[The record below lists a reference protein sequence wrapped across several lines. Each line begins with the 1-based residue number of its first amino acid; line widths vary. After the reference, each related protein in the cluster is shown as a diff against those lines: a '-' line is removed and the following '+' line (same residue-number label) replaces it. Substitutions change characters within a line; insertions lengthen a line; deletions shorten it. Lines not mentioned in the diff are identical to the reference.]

1 MIFLFSN
8 AFYLS
13 QYMTDCELKMVNTV
27 DLIKIKILAK
37 WISNIMDEIPDN
49 KELSD
54 HDIIEMLM
62 IIQGA
67 INEIDKTI
75 TIIIRE
81 NTTSQKS

>member
-1 MIFLFSN
+1 
-8 AFYLS
+8 
-13 QYMTDCELKMVNTV
+13 MTDCEIRMINTI

-37 WISNIMDEIPDN
+37 WISGIMDEIPDN

-54 HDIIEMLM
+54 HDIIELLM
-62 IIQGA
+62 IIQST

>member
-1 MIFLFSN
+1 
-8 AFYLS
+8 
-13 QYMTDCELKMVNTV
+13 MTDYELEMVNTV

-75 TIIIRE
+75 TIIIRQS
-81 NTTSQKS
+81 TTSQKG

>member
-1 MIFLFSN
+1 
-8 AFYLS
+8 
-13 QYMTDCELKMVNTV
+13 MTDCEIRMINTI

-54 HDIIEMLM
+54 HDIIELLM
-62 IIQGA
+62 IIQST

>member
-1 MIFLFSN
+1 
-8 AFYLS
+8 
-13 QYMTDCELKMVNTV
+13 MTDCEIQMINAI

-54 HDIIEMLM
+54 NDIIEMLM

-75 TIIIRE
+75 TIIIRQS
-81 NTTSQKS
+81 TTSQKG

>member
-1 MIFLFSN
+1 
-8 AFYLS
+8 
-13 QYMTDCELKMVNTV
+13 MTDYEIKMLNTV

-37 WISNIMDEIPDN
+37 WISSIMDEISDN

-62 IIQGA
+62 IIQSV
-67 INEIDKTI
+67 IDEIDKTI
-75 TIIIRE
+75 AIIIRQ

>member
-1 MIFLFSN
+1 
-8 AFYLS
+8 
-13 QYMTDCELKMVNTV
+13 MTDCEIQMINAI

-54 HDIIEMLM
+54 HDIIELLM
-62 IIQGA
+62 IIQST